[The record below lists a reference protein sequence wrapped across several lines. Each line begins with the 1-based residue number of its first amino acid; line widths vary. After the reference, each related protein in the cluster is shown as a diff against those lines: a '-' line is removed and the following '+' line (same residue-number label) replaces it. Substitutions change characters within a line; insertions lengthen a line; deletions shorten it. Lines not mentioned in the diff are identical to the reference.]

1 MYRINEFN
9 IEPGV
14 YSNHANG
21 EVYVV
26 VDIITHTWNNTAKL
40 HEALPVPLVVYRA
53 LNLKTEHERFT
64 IDLNL
69 FKQHF
74 TKAK

>member
-1 MYRINEFN
+1 MNRINEFN

-14 YSNHANG
+14 YKNKG

-26 VDIITHTWNNTAKL
+26 TDIITHTFNSDKNL

-53 LNLKTEHERFT
+53 LNFKTEHERFS
-64 IDLNL
+64 IPLNL
-69 FKQHF
+69 FNQHF